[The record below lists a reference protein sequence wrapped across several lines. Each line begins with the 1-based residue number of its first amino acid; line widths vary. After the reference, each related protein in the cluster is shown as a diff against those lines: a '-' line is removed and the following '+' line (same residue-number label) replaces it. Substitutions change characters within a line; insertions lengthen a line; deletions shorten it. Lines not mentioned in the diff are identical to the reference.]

1 MKSFKFAERTILC
14 GDAGQW
20 DQLIEASSKDVEGTV
35 IDLRTFLEIAHRPP
49 AKPPEGWGYRRL
61 PLTGATV
68 SEQDLDVFRREF
80 YRKPQTVVVGPNP
93 VRAELM
99 VAASVARQEKGGF
112 NGRQRAEAD
121 SGGELDLLEWLTS
134 YLVRHGFE
142 EAGALEAVRARQ
154 PRRAPSPPKEKKQA
168 SPATE
173 HPVPSPFEPGEA
185 TVEMPALERP
195 DPPPDALSTA
205 TETPNAAEPTAP
217 GAAQSP
223 TSGEAAAVLAETPA
237 PPAQADESAPASKAK
252 KGKTSAGQA
261 GKSKGKKSKGKR

>member
-20 DQLIEASSKDVEGTV
+20 DQLIEASSKDMEGTV
-35 IDLRTFLEIAHRPP
+35 IDLRTFLEIAQQPP

-80 YRKPQTVVVGPNP
+80 YRKPQTVVIGPNP

-112 NGRQRAEAD
+112 NGLQRAEAD

-142 EAGALEAVRARQ
+142 EASALEAVQARQ
-154 PRRAPSPPKEKKQA
+154 PRRAASPAKEKKQA

-173 HPVPSPFEPGEA
+173 KPAPSPFDPGEA
-185 TVEMPALERP
+185 TVEMPALARP
-195 DPPPDALSTA
+195 DAPPDALSTG
-205 TETPNAAEPTAP
+205 TEDPTTAKPTAA

-223 TSGEAAAVLAETPA
+223 VSDEADVVVTETPGA
-237 PPAQADESAPASKAK
+237 PLQAGKSAPASKAT

-261 GKSKGKKSKGKR
+261 ARSKGKKSKGKR